1 MNNIKII
8 KNWEDDSLLELK
20 IEAMSEYISVNQLC
34 YIQDTDLEG
43 NGIKIKEFSYNFTNS
58 CYVEFG
64 KKEGSFTPAFSLE
77 FLPSD
82 TSGKIK
88 IEVDM
93 EIADNEERKHR
104 CCFYVDSEIGL
115 VEQFGMKLIQM
126 ATQNILEEISLNI

>member
-1 MNNIKII
+1 MDNIKII

-20 IEAMSEYISVNQLC
+20 VEASSKYISVNQLC
-34 YIQDTDLEG
+34 YIQDTDLEEIG
-43 NGIKIKEFSYNFTNS
+43 VKIKEFSYNFANS

-64 KKEGSFTPAFSLE
+64 KKEGNFTPAFSLD
-77 FLPSD
+77 FLPAD

-104 CCFYVDSEIGL
+104 CCFYVESEIGI
-115 VEQFGMKLIQM
+115 VEQFGLKLIQM
-126 ATQNILEEISLNI
+126 ATQNTLEELSLNI